1 MAEKEK
7 MLDKIKRVMKLK
19 EQIRNIG
26 VVAHI
31 DHGKTTC
38 CDSLLAGCGMLSFE
52 KAGEQCFMDTKE
64 VEQER
69 GITVASADVNMVHE
83 FKGKEYLINLIDTP
97 GHVDFGGDV
106 TRAIRAIDGAL
117 VLADAAEGV
126 MPQTETVLRQALKER
141 VKPVLFINKS
151 DRLISELRLP
161 PEKIQERFIK
171 IISDVN
177 KLIRDLSP
185 EEFKEEW
192 QVNVKDGSVCFGSAI
207 DKWALSFPVMEETGI
222 SFKDIVD
229 AYKEGEEKLKDFQKK
244 AALHETIL
252 DMIVKHLPNP
262 EEAQRYRIKSI
273 WNGELDSDAGKSLLK
288 CDGDGPLVAC
298 VSKVIVDPHAGEIAI
313 LRIYSGTLK
322 RGDTIYFGSTGQ
334 ETKAQQIYVWKGQ
347 HKYPVENVPPGNIVG
362 VVGLRGVGSGETIS
376 SQKDITPFETIKHL
390 FEPVVTKAFEAKD
403 PKDLNKLIQLLKS
416 KSREDPTLFVQINE
430 ETGEHL
436 VSGLGELHLEI
447 VEDDLKREDKIDI
460 NTSQPIVVYRESVA
474 KKSDIVE
481 GKSPNKHNRFMFT
494 VEKLP
499 DEIFKMFEEDKLPET
514 RVKKKDEE
522 IIKKM
527 EEAGLSRDDAKR
539 VKELYKNCVFI
550 ENTKGIVHIGEVI
563 EMCLDSFEEVI
574 DAGPIAKEPC
584 MKILV
589 RLTDCKLHEDAIH
602 RGPAQV
608 IPAVRAAIKEGVAMA
623 EPILFEPVQTIRIDS
638 PAEYMGSLSKIIQGR
653 RGQLLDMNQEG
664 ETVVIKAK
672 IPVSEMF
679 GFTDTLRGET
689 EGRAFW
695 FLVDSKFEKL
705 PKSLQE
711 EVIRNIR
718 ARKGLNQEN

>member
-19 EQIRNIG
+19 GQIRNIG

-262 EEAQRYRIKSI
+262 EEAQKYRIKSI
-273 WNGELDSDAGKSLLK
+273 WNGELDSDVGKFLLK
-288 CDGDGPLVAC
+288 CDGEGPLVAC

-447 VEDDLKREDKIDI
+447 VEDDLRREDKIEI
-460 NTSQPIVVYRESVA
+460 KTSQPIVVYRESVA

-574 DAGPIAKEPC
+574 DAGPVAKEPC

-589 RLTDCKLHEDAIH
+589 RMTDCKLHEDAIH

-608 IPAVRAAIKEGVAMA
+608 IPAVRAAIKEGIAMA
-623 EPILFEPVQTIRIDS
+623 DPILFEPVQTIRIDS
-638 PAEYMGSLSKIIQGR
+638 PAEYLGSLSKIIQGR
-653 RGQLLDMNQEG
+653 RGQLLDMTQEG